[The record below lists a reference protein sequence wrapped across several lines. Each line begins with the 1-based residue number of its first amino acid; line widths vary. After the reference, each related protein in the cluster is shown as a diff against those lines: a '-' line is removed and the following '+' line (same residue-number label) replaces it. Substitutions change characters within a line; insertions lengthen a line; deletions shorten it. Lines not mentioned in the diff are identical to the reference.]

1 MELRCL
7 CKCLLKHLMVRRFLR
22 ESGREF
28 QTDDPENA
36 RLVLYWS
43 MRGCGGIKL
52 LEPYLLEDLVKS
64 ERMYSGVFPLRTLN
78 IITALIYFSYFVNG
92 RSLRVFSLSSVGIDG
107 PERMSFAA
115 RLDGRHCNH
124 PTEWR
129 HSIYEI
135 KCAHYRTACVL

>member
-22 ESGREF
+22 ESEREF

-36 RLVLYWS
+36 RRVLYRS
-43 MRGCGGIKL
+43 MRGRGGIKL
-52 LEPYLLEDLVKS
+52 LEPYLLLVKS

-78 IITALIYFSYFVNG
+78 IITALLYFSCFING

-107 PERMSFAA
+107 SERMNFGT
-115 RLDGRHCNH
+115 RR
-124 PTEWR
+124 
-129 HSIYEI
+129 
-135 KCAHYRTACVL
+135 

>member
-22 ESGREF
+22 EF

-36 RLVLYWS
+36 RLVSYRS
-43 MRGCGGIKL
+43 MRGRGWIKL

-78 IITALIYFSYFVNG
+78 IITALLYFSCFVNG
-92 RSLRVFSLSSVGIDG
+92 EV
-107 PERMSFAA
+107 
-115 RLDGRHCNH
+115 
-124 PTEWR
+124 
-129 HSIYEI
+129 
-135 KCAHYRTACVL
+135 